1 MPTNQEIGKMDIEY
15 RRILGGNFGDDMN
28 SWFWEKLSP
37 GGWNE
42 TENTLLGIGSL
53 LGRDRD
59 PNKTWH
65 VIGSG
70 AGYRYP
76 LDLSSSDHWNFLA
89 VRGPLTARSLGLNE
103 EKGYTDTA
111 ILLAT
116 IPEFRPL
123 PEDERDGII
132 FIPHHRAAENC
143 EWDTICEAAGIKYID
158 PRNESKEVI
167 ETIRKSKLVLSGAMH
182 AAIIADTFRVKW
194 LPVTTSSTINHFKWL
209 DWTSSMNVPYKPI
222 FIGPGSLEGKIQHLV
237 YKYSWSSEKIPKN
250 PKKAIRYLKKR
261 NRSGTIQ
268 NFRAAVIWKIGSFT
282 EKSLQ
287 SKTLSKIRERMD
299 KKANNMTVK
308 TLRTASKSK
317 GMLSDE
323 DTFQHR
329 LNKMK
334 EHLNS
339 IISIKTNEGQ

>member
-1 MPTNQEIGKMDIEY
+1 MDIEY
-15 RRILGGNFGDDMN
+15 RKIFGGNFGDDMN

-37 GGWNE
+37 GGWGE
-42 TENTLLGIGSL
+42 TKNTLLGIGSL

-76 LDLSSSDHWNFLA
+76 LDLSSSKHWNFLA
-89 VRGPLTARSLGLNE
+89 VRGPLTALALGLSE
-103 EKGYTDTA
+103 EKGCTDTA
-111 ILLAT
+111 ILLALF
-116 IPEFRPL
+116 PEFQPL
-123 PEDERDGII
+123 PEDEREGII

-143 EWDTICEAAGIKYID
+143 EWDAVCEAAGIKYID

-194 LPVTTSSTINHFKWL
+194 LPVTTSSTINHFKWM

-222 FIGPGSLEGKIQHLV
+222 FTGPGSLEGRIQHLV
-237 YKYSWSSEKIPKN
+237 YRYSWASETVPSN

-261 NRSGTIQ
+261 NRSNPIQ
-268 NFRAAVIWKIGSFT
+268 NFRAAAIWKIGSFIQ
-282 EKSLQ
+282 KSLQ
-287 SKTLSKIRERMD
+287 SKMLSRTRRRMD
-299 KKANNMTVK
+299 EKAMNKAVT

-317 GMLSDE
+317 GILSDD
-323 DTFQHR
+323 DTFQDR
-329 LNKMK
+329 LTTMGN
-334 EHLNS
+334 HLNS
-339 IISIKTNEGQ
+339 IITIKTKEKQ